1 MTPNAYGQ
9 PILAYGGCSTHMLEF
24 FQYQLFIAQ
33 FFVGFRY
40 AIELL
45 NLQFEVVWPC
55 YYMLLLKDFI
65 ACKA

>member
-1 MTPNAYGQ
+1 
-9 PILAYGGCSTHMLEF
+9 MLEF